1 MSMVQT
7 LEAQGRKG
15 AGGDSG
21 GGKVGGD
28 GGGGPVGE
36 VTVIVAVAVVV
47 FRSGAMACIHPK

>member
-1 MSMVQT
+1 MGILANAS
-7 LEAQGRKG
+7 LG
-15 AGGDSG
+15 AD

-36 VTVIVAVAVVV
+36 VAVIVAVTVVV